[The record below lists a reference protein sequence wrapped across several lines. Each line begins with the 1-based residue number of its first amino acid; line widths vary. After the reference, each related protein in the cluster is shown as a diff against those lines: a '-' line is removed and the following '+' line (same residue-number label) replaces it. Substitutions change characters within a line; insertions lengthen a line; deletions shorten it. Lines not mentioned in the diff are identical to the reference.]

1 MEEQHTGCTSLS
13 MMACFLKNTFEANCH
28 HLTKFFF
35 FFFLYQGLQDLI
47 SQPWIEPV
55 PLALKAQSSNHWT
68 TREFSLIKIWEN
80 VISFLFTLTV
90 F

>member
-13 MMACFLKNTFEANCH
+13 MMACFLKNTFEANMSPFD
-28 HLTKFFF
+28 KVFFF

-55 PLALKAQSSNHWT
+55 PLALKA
-68 TREFSLIKIWEN
+68 
-80 VISFLFTLTV
+80 
-90 F
+90 